1 MFWKVFQIL
10 RTIKLNNAPHNLMKI
25 FPPIIGHFTH
35 YGIWSTID
43 GIVWGILLLFTAQSI
58 WDWDLIDSRRLD
70 PFRPWRKM
78 VKLKKGITYMTSY
91 APFPG
96 HETIR
101 DIMEAHETD
110 TSSISPR
117 SSNSI
122 SSTSGSTSGTS
133 GSENLDQTDRTIWRN
148 ISSSSADNI
157 PVAPPCSLSGSSENL
172 TPNLDST
179 GMG

>member
-1 MFWKVFQIL
+1 M
-10 RTIKLNNAPHNLMKI
+10 TKI
-25 FPPIIGHFTH
+25 GEIE
-35 YGIWSTID
+35 
-43 GIVWGILLLFTAQSI
+43 
-58 WDWDLIDSRRLD
+58 
-70 PFRPWRKM
+70 
-78 VKLKKGITYMTSY
+78 KGITYMTSY

-122 SSTSGSTSGTS
+122 TSTSGSTSGTS

-179 GMG
+179 GVG

>member
-1 MFWKVFQIL
+1 
-10 RTIKLNNAPHNLMKI
+10 
-25 FPPIIGHFTH
+25 
-35 YGIWSTID
+35 
-43 GIVWGILLLFTAQSI
+43 
-58 WDWDLIDSRRLD
+58 
-70 PFRPWRKM
+70 
-78 VKLKKGITYMTSY
+78 MTSY

-122 SSTSGSTSGTS
+122 SSTSGSTSGTDQ
-133 GSENLDQTDRTIWRN
+133 SENRTDESADGTIWRN

-179 GMG
+179 GTGY

>member
-1 MFWKVFQIL
+1 
-10 RTIKLNNAPHNLMKI
+10 
-25 FPPIIGHFTH
+25 
-35 YGIWSTID
+35 
-43 GIVWGILLLFTAQSI
+43 
-58 WDWDLIDSRRLD
+58 
-70 PFRPWRKM
+70 
-78 VKLKKGITYMTSY
+78 MTSY

-179 GMG
+179 GMGLYDVINDDSQLLTQR